1 MTFDQFFR
9 ILRARW
15 LLALSVMGALV
26 AITMGIC
33 LVMPKS
39 YKATASVMV
48 DLKPDPVAGM
58 SGMVGLQSAGLMATQ
73 IDIITSPA
81 LATRVARQIG
91 MDPAELRRKNF
102 VGKDQF
108 PFATATGLNYASK

>member
-26 AITMGIC
+26 VITMGIC
-33 LVMPKS
+33 LWLPKS

-58 SGMVGLQSAGLMATQ
+58 AAAAG
-73 IDIITSPA
+73 
-81 LATRVARQIG
+81 ARRG
-91 MDPAELRRKNF
+91 RGVDPRGGALRRRRPH
-102 VGKDQF
+102 D
-108 PFATATGLNYASK
+108 PPPPAADATEGGLPLKIQ